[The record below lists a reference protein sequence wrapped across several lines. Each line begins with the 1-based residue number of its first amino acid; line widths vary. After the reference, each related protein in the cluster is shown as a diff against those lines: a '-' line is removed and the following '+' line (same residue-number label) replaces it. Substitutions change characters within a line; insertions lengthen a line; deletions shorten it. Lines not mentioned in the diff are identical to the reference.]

1 MDMDSQ
7 AAAAPAPATADN
19 KLGKKAA
26 AAHGRQASPP
36 TSGARWLSNDPKP
49 QSTFTNPFPD
59 ITNTLQKHC
68 QCCRSIKPQQTA
80 ARPWARLCHSHH
92 TPRAVPL
99 IAMAGLLYM

>member
-26 AAHGRQASPP
+26 AAHGRQGRPHHRR

-49 QSTFTNPFPD
+49 QSTFTNPFSD
-59 ITNTLQKHC
+59 ITNALLKHC
-68 QCCRSIKPQQTA
+68 QCCRSTKPQQTA
-80 ARPWARLCHSHH
+80 ARP
-92 TPRAVPL
+92 
-99 IAMAGLLYM
+99 

>member
-49 QSTFTNPFPD
+49 QSTFTNPAEAEGLAQ
-59 ITNTLQKHC
+59 NGCL
-68 QCCRSIKPQQTA
+68 
-80 ARPWARLCHSHH
+80 
-92 TPRAVPL
+92 
-99 IAMAGLLYM
+99 MANNVAGGSRMFSRHLMVNE